1 MPDPVGP
8 DDGRKTE
15 RFDPAPEASPDAEAR
30 RAPVGADGRPPRRP
44 PHRRAPR
51 SNTLAVALDN
61 DSRVADLAV
70 KRGLADDAT
79 TQECLRAMA
88 DARRRWESISLAG
101 LMVRRGLITKYQASE
116 LTAAAATTG
125 QGELI
130 GGFRIIDK
138 LGEGAMGAVYM
149 AVQLALDR
157 VVALKV
163 LPERLAGNQE
173 YIERFLR
180 EAKVAARLEHTN
192 VVRAIDIGESHG
204 KYYFAM
210 ELVEGRSLESVLS
223 ERGSL
228 AEEEAVDVALQATH
242 GLVCAW
248 QNGLIHRDIK
258 PDNLL
263 VTYDGVVKIA
273 DLGLAKG
280 VSVPED
286 KRLTQE
292 GTTLGTPH
300 YISPEQALAEDVDI
314 RTDIYALGVT
324 LYRMLTGTLPFG
336 GDTPVKIVTARFA
349 ADAKPVREINP
360 KVTREIEQV
369 VETMMA
375 RKRDDRYPDPLVL
388 LYDLELVARGERPE
402 FASGRTSVRTR
413 AVDSAHDKLPGRRS
427 FFTAPIKTLSRR
439 PALAIA
445 VASLALA
452 TIGGIVGTV
461 LLLGRGTAVP
471 VADAPG
477 VEGPA
482 EPAALYDALVKTA
495 LTKAVDGEHDEALA
509 LLDQA
514 LGVKDA
520 SGDEGLEDLKK
531 RILRAKLIEEARDA
545 EAAGRPADARQLYER
560 ALEMAD
566 DAKLR
571 ERVEG
576 MRRP

>member
-8 DDGRKTE
+8 DDDRDTA
-15 RFDPAPEASPDAEAR
+15 RFDSVPGASSDVEAT
-30 RAPVGADGRPPRRP
+30 RAPAGADGRPPQ
-44 PHRRAPR
+44 RRAPR

-70 KRGLADDAT
+70 KRGLVDDAM
-79 TQECLRAMA
+79 TQECLRGMA
-88 DARRRWESISLAG
+88 DARRRGESISLAG

-116 LTAAAATTG
+116 LNAAAATTG

-163 LPERLAGNQE
+163 LPERLAHNPE

-210 ELVEGRSLESVLS
+210 ELVEGRSLESVLR

-248 QNGLIHRDIK
+248 RNGLIHRDIK

-263 VTYDGVVKIA
+263 VTYEGVVKIA

-280 VSVPED
+280 VSSSED
-286 KRLTQE
+286 KPLTQE

-300 YISPEQALAEDVDI
+300 YISPEQAMAEDVDI

-324 LYRMLTGTLPFG
+324 LYRMLTGAFPFG
-336 GDTPVKIVTARFA
+336 GDTPVKIVTARLA
-349 ADAKPVREINP
+349 ADAKPVREVNP
-360 KVTREIEQV
+360 KATREIEQV
-369 VETMMA
+369 VRTMMA

-402 FASGRTSVRTR
+402 FASGRTSVRNR
-413 AVDSAHDKLPGRRS
+413 VVDSAHDKLPARHT
-427 FFTAPIKTLSRR
+427 FFSAPMRTLRRR
-439 PALAIA
+439 PGLA
-445 VASLALA
+445 VAMASVALA
-452 TIGGIVGTV
+452 TVGGIVGTAV
-461 LLLGRGTAVP
+461 VLGRGTGAPAAAAPAV
-471 VADAPG
+471 
-477 VEGPA
+477 EEPA
-482 EPAALYDALVKTA
+482 EPSALYDALVRSA
-495 LTKAVDGEHDEALA
+495 LAKAVDGEHDEALA

-520 SGDEGLEDLKK
+520 SGDEGLEDLRR

-545 EAAGRPADARQLYER
+545 EIAGRPADAMGLYER
-560 ALEMAD
+560 ALEIAA

-571 ERVEG
+571 ERVEL
-576 MRRP
+576 MRQP